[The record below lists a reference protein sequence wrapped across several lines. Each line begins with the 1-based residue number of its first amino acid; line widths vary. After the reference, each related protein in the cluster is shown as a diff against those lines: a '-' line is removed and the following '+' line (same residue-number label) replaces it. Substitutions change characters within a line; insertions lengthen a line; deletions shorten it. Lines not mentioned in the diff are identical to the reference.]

1 MLVGTELVQLALE
14 QESVGAEI
22 DEAPALD
29 QPLRDGGN
37 LRMEQRLPACDADDG
52 RLALL
57 GSAQA
62 VFYRE
67 ILLEDG
73 DGVLDLSASGAG
85 EIAAEERFQH
95 EHQWILLATREPLLE
110 DVLRHRRHLCCR
122 DRHALLRSLTDG
134 PRTCTCFRMPRGI
147 AGFGDSARNPCS
159 SGYGIPA
166 PNGSCHPRGAAAI
179 ANFPQKGFIGRRS
192 LPRFQIE
199 DVPGERPAIRFGQ
212 IRELHHRGTR
222 DAFSERLEDLAD
234 ALSLAKFLR
243 GEVARPRIEPARGGT
258 VARTTLAVARDT
270 VDGVGRLPLLDELR
284 RPFRRLAGR
293 RGRAREGE
301 CAEDRASEKTGTAH
315 LRETEPGGSGARG
328 ERGGGRSAGKLRAR

>member
-1 MLVGTELVQLALE
+1 M
-14 QESVGAEI
+14 AEI
-22 DEAPALD
+22 CGWSSGSPPAMLTTGASHSSEARR
-29 QPLRDGGN
+29 QSSTERSF
-37 LRMEQRLPACDADDG
+37 LRMETGYWIFPHPVQERLQRKSGSSMSTSGYFSRPASRCSRTYFATAAICAAGIDMPC
-52 RLALL
+52 
-57 GSAQA
+57 SAPSRT
-62 VFYRE
+62 V
-67 ILLEDG
+67 
-73 DGVLDLSASGAG
+73 
-85 EIAAEERFQH
+85 
-95 EHQWILLATREPLLE
+95 
-110 DVLRHRRHLCCR
+110 
-122 DRHALLRSLTDG
+122 
-134 PRTCTCFRMPRGI
+134 RTCTCFRMPRGI

-301 CAEDRASEKTGTAH
+301 CAEDRAREKTGTAP
-315 LRETEPGGSGARG
+315 LREAEPGGSGARG